1 MTERLLKETKINRR
15 NAKAALTR
23 AGKSLRHLIESKRPG
38 KEVRDVLSKVQ
49 EAYEKLIEKHE
60 EFTKLI
66 EDEKE
71 FEEQE
76 AWLEESQ
83 YMFLRLET
91 DTKLY
96 LESTEALPKELRVED
111 SYRNDVENNYEDT
124 ISREL
129 IQSRITRSDNA
140 ASISLTTA
148 ELNNVANN
156 VSILNEPDK
165 ESSECVEV
173 IKNET
178 CSFKM
183 EKPKMPKFSGDVREY
198 AIFRSDFKHAIEA
211 RYTKRDAIT
220 FLRTCLQGKPLD
232 LIKGIGSDYDAA
244 WEYLDSIY
252 GDPRFVSDT
261 ITQDIV
267 KFRPIRDGEDAR
279 FCDLVHLVKRCYNTL
294 KDVGLPSDMDNSH
307 MLSLI
312 EQKMCVDDRKVW
324 SRDLEKTNQP
334 ATLLGLMTW
343 MTAEMKSRMRATAP
357 LRTGSSHHTIH
368 HVNVTA
374 GSRSETKSGSHR
386 CWICKTQ
393 AHWTD
398 ECQIFLALNPE
409 ERIKIAQENH
419 ACFSCLKRAGRDH
432 KLITC
437 SRRKRC
443 TETENG
449 IQCRQYHHPLLHKRN
464 VTNVRASISS
474 MTEKSE
480 ALLPVISASIGGRDG
495 LYKHANVLL
504 DSGAQ
509 LSLIRFETAEILGLE
524 GKNVS
529 ITITKVGGE
538 EEEMTTKV
546 FKVKVTSLDD
556 QKTFTVQAI
565 GIPCISDDVVDI
577 KTRDIAE
584 RLNLKKE
591 DLYRGK
597 GPVDLLIG
605 IDHARMHTG
614 ETRQAGHLVA
624 RKSPLGWVVFG
635 GTSQDAPEA
644 SRTLH
649 VKYTS
654 PVDLT
659 DFWTTEAMGVA
670 ITPCLCPANKL
681 SQIEREEAKIIE
693 SSCQKNGNQWVVSYP
708 WKRDPALLPDN
719 KSQAIKK
726 LEATERRLMKN
737 PEHAQAYDKQMVE
750 MNEMAFSRKLS
761 KEEFEGYRGPVH
773 YISHHEV
780 LRPES
785 KSTPVRIVFNSSAVF
800 RGHRLND
807 YWMKGPDLLN
817 DLFGVVLRFRENE
830 IAFIGDISKMY
841 HRIRI
846 PEADQHVHRFLWRN
860 LQTDREPDVYVKTV
874 LTFGDKPAPAMAQIA
889 LRKTADEAR
898 EDFPEAA
905 QVLKDNTYMD
915 DICDSVCTE
924 EKARELT
931 KCIDSVLET
940 GGFKVKGWL
949 SNKANSKTDQEERK
963 EAAILQGVNEEKV
976 LGVVWNSHTDM
987 FTLKVKPELL
997 LSQEPA
1003 MLSKRT
1009 ILSQVARIYDPIGFA
1024 SAFLIRAK
1032 IGLQELWEKGVGWDE
1047 KLPSETQEKWTNLF
1061 QEMKSLN
1068 GTSFERCLTPPY
1080 AVGRPVLCV
1089 FSDASE
1095 DAFGSCAYARWQLS
1109 SGEYDVRFIA
1119 AKSRVAPLKRLTIP
1133 RLELQGAVLASRL
1146 CKTIVDESR
1155 FQFEKVIL
1163 FLDSKIVLAWIRSEA
1178 RRFKP
1183 FVSARVGE
1191 IQTNTDPS
1199 QWKHIPG
1206 EMNVA
1211 DDVSRG
1217 IPVRNLVESSQ
1228 AGES

>member
-1 MTERLLKETKINRR
+1 
-15 NAKAALTR
+15 
-23 AGKSLRHLIESKRPG
+23 
-38 KEVRDVLSKVQ
+38 
-49 EAYEKLIEKHE
+49 
-60 EFTKLI
+60 
-66 EDEKE
+66 
-71 FEEQE
+71 
-76 AWLEESQ
+76 
-83 YMFLRLET
+83 
-91 DTKLY
+91 
-96 LESTEALPKELRVED
+96 
-111 SYRNDVENNYEDT
+111 
-124 ISREL
+124 
-129 IQSRITRSDNA
+129 
-140 ASISLTTA
+140 
-148 ELNNVANN
+148 
-156 VSILNEPDK
+156 
-165 ESSECVEV
+165 
-173 IKNET
+173 
-178 CSFKM
+178 
-183 EKPKMPKFSGDVREY
+183 
-198 AIFRSDFKHAIEA
+198 
-211 RYTKRDAIT
+211 
-220 FLRTCLQGKPLD
+220 
-232 LIKGIGSDYDAA
+232 
-244 WEYLDSIY
+244 
-252 GDPRFVSDT
+252 
-261 ITQDIV
+261 
-267 KFRPIRDGEDAR
+267 
-279 FCDLVHLVKRCYNTL
+279 
-294 KDVGLPSDMDNSH
+294 MDNSH

-398 ECQIFLALNPE
+398 ECQKFLALNPE

-437 SRRKRC
+437 SRRKQC

-449 IQCRQYHHPLLHKRN
+449 IHCRQYHHPLLHKKN

-565 GIPCISDDVVDI
+565 GIPCISDDVIDI

-597 GPVDLLIG
+597 GPVDLQIG

-635 GTSQDAPEA
+635 GTSQDAPEG

-693 SSCQKNGNQWVVSYP
+693 RSCQKNRNQWVVSYP
-708 WKRDPALLPDN
+708 WKRDPNLLPDN
-719 KSQAIKK
+719 KSQAIEK

-761 KEEFEGYRGPVH
+761 KQEFEGYRGPVH

-860 LQTDREPDVYVKTV
+860 LQTDREPDVYVTTV

-898 EDFPEAA
+898 KDFPEAA

-915 DICDSVCTE
+915 DICDSVCAE
-924 EKARELT
+924 EEARELT

-949 SNKANSKTDQEERK
+949 SNKANSNTDQEERK

-976 LGVVWNSHTDM
+976 LGVVWNNHTDM

-1109 SGEYDVRFIA
+1109 NGEYDVRFIA

-1163 FLDSKIVLAWIRSEA
+1163 FLDSKIVLA
-1178 RRFKP
+1178 
-1183 FVSARVGE
+1183 
-1191 IQTNTDPS
+1191 
-1199 QWKHIPG
+1199 
-1206 EMNVA
+1206 
-1211 DDVSRG
+1211 
-1217 IPVRNLVESSQ
+1217 
-1228 AGES
+1228 